1 MLLTFYG
8 VFADQGQLFV
18 PLYQVRESLKFVQLA
33 HATGFMSKSRAKC
46 ENVRALCWGQIEII
60 LRLVLNFVSSSARG
74 FHYPYR
80 LYVGPS
86 TDFLRLFHV
95 L

>member
-33 HATGFMSKSRAKC
+33 HATGFFMSKSRAKC
-46 ENVRALCWGQIEII
+46 ESS
-60 LRLVLNFVSSSARG
+60 VLGTN
-74 FHYPYR
+74 
-80 LYVGPS
+80 
-86 TDFLRLFHV
+86 
-95 L
+95 

>member
-1 MLLTFYG
+1 MLMTFYG

-46 ENVRALCWGQIEII
+46 ELC
-60 LRLVLNFVSSSARG
+60 
-74 FHYPYR
+74 
-80 LYVGPS
+80 VGDKLKS
-86 TDFLRLFHV
+86 YYAQY
-95 L
+95 